1 MVTEI
6 TSKNNLNIKHVKKI
20 ISCSKTRKQENLFAI
35 DGTKLLEEAL
45 KNNIKIKKIFYTQ
58 KYLDKNILLINKI
71 RKNYK
76 AEEFLISEDIMNN
89 ISETETPQGIIC
101 VCEFINKNINT
112 NNLDLYNKIIF
123 LDNIQNPMNLGS
135 IFRSLDAFGIDLVIL
150 NTQSCDIY
158 NPKVLR
164 SSMGS
169 IFRLNIIF
177 EDNLNIIRSLKS
189 QGFKLF
195 ATAPGINS
203 KNINILHENDKLV
216 VVLGNEG
223 NGVSQEVMDICE
235 DTVSIPMKNN
245 CESLNVAV
253 ATGIIAWEISRHQKQ
268 K

>member
-1 MVTEI
+1 MITEI
-6 TSKNNLNIKHVKKI
+6 TSKNNTNIKYVKKI

-71 RKNYK
+71 RNNYK
-76 AEEFLISEDIMNN
+76 IEEFLISEDIMNN
-89 ISETETPQGIIC
+89 ISEVETPQGIIS

-135 IFRSLDAFGIDLVIL
+135 IFRSLDAFGINLVIL

-177 EDNLNIIRSLKS
+177 ENNLNILKSLKS
-189 QGFKLF
+189 RNFKIF
-195 ATAPGINS
+195 ATVPDTNS
-203 KNINILHENDKLV
+203 KNINILSKYNKLV
-216 VVLGNEG
+216 VIVGNEG
-223 NGVSQEVMDICE
+223 NGVSPEVMNICE
-235 DTVSIPMKNN
+235 GTVTIPMKNN
-245 CESLNVAV
+245 CESLNVSV
-253 ATGIIAWEISRHQKQ
+253 ATGIVAWEMTK
-268 K
+268 